1 MSVTTKA
8 VRVQGYLQWYIVH
21 KGVHHNRSSR
31 GAAWE
36 PFVLPCVKLKQSSYF
51 LCPFTEGKADG
62 ILQSSSSMQFI
73 PYQQSLQKN
82 CIHQICNKKKDD
94 EPSGFE
100 LMRHVY
106 FSPINK

>member
-8 VRVQGYLQWYIVH
+8 VRVQGVLTVVH
-21 KGVHHNRSSR
+21 CAQGVHHNRSSR

-36 PFVLPCVKLKQSSYF
+36 PFVLPCVKLKQKSYF

-82 CIHQICNKKKDD
+82 CIHQICKKQKMMNLLDL
-94 EPSGFE
+94 S
-100 LMRHVY
+100 
-106 FSPINK
+106 